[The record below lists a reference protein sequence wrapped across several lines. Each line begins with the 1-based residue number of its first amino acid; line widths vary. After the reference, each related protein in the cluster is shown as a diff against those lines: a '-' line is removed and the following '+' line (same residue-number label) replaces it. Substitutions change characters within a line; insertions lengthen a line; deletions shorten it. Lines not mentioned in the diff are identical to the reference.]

1 MKKLLTTSALLLLL
15 TLLLASCKLAVIR
28 PLDPETGKAK
38 LSEEEA
44 QKVFNAESYVAE
56 RWEDPLMTTMQKDS
70 VNLTELLVALETDS
84 DAASEQFGQQQGN
97 SPYGFM
103 VRGEGKVLE
112 LNTESRAGL
121 LTLDLEPFDNQTD
134 ISLAIGPVIKGTAL
148 RDAMPFI
155 KFNDFTNQ
163 LEFADV
169 SKKLHER
176 VLNEV
181 IANTDLSTLP
191 GKTISFLG
199 TFAFA
204 DLENIVITPVE
215 LKVIE

>member
-1 MKKLLTTSALLLLL
+1 MNKLLTTFTLILLLMLVL
-15 TLLLASCKLAVIR
+15 ISCKLAVIR

-56 RWEDPLMTTMQKDS
+56 RWEDPLITTMQNDS
-70 VNLTELLVALETDS
+70 VNLPELLLALEKDS

-97 SPYGFM
+97 SPYSFM

-121 LTLDLEPFDNQTD
+121 LTLDLEPLDDQAD
-134 ISLAIGPVIKGTAL
+134 ISLAVGPVIKGTAL

-181 IANTDLSTLP
+181 IASTDLTTMP

-199 TFAFA
+199 TFAFT
-204 DLENIVITPVE
+204 DLETIVITPVE
-215 LKVIE
+215 LKVVE

>member
-1 MKKLLTTSALLLLL
+1 MNKLFATSILVLLLMLV
-15 TLLLASCKLAVIR
+15 LASCKLAVIR
-28 PLDPETGKAK
+28 PLDPKTGKAM

-44 QKVFNAESYVAE
+44 QKTFNAETYVAG
-56 RWEDPLMTTMQKDS
+56 RWEDPLMTTIQKDA
-70 VNLTELLVALETDS
+70 VKLPELLLALEKDS

-97 SPYGFM
+97 SPYSFM

-121 LTLDLEPFDNQTD
+121 LTLDLEPLDNQAD
-134 ISLAIGPVIKGTAL
+134 VSLAVGPVIKGTAL

-155 KFNDFTNQ
+155 NFNDFTNQ

-181 IANTDLSTLP
+181 IASADLTTLP

-199 TFAFA
+199 TFAFT

-215 LKVIE
+215 LKVVE